1 MGLDRVRIVLVRP
14 QHAGNVGAAAR
25 AMKNMGLDRLV
36 LVAPQRWDPT
46 QATTMAVHA
55 ADVLACLR
63 QVESLAAAVAD
74 CGLVVGTSGRA
85 TATQLG
91 ALPPRTLAPEI
102 VAVSA
107 ANDVALVFGPE
118 DHGLSNDDLALCQR
132 VVSIPTAAA
141 YGSLNLAQAV
151 LVCAYELLLATAAAD
166 GGAAAIAPARS
177 APTGAAASA
186 GPARTLAASERLE
199 LMYAKL
205 ETALRA
211 IGFLHRDTAAPMMR
225 ALRRTLGRAA
235 LDEQETAVF
244 LGLARQI
251 AWAAA
256 QCEKAPGDDTQRRPG
271 GMQ

>member
-1 MGLDRVRIVLVRP
+1 MGLERVRVVLVRP

-25 AMKNMGLDRLV
+25 AMKNMGLERLV
-36 LVAPQRWDPT
+36 LVAPQRWNQA

-55 ADVLACLR
+55 ADLLTCLR
-63 QVESLAAAVAD
+63 QVESLTEAIAD

-91 ALPPRTLAPEI
+91 ALPPRALVPEI
-102 VAVSA
+102 VAASA

-118 DHGLSNDDLALCQR
+118 DHGLSNDDLAHCQR
-132 VVSIPTAAA
+132 VVSIPTADA

-151 LVCAYELLLATAAAD
+151 LVCAYELRLAAAPVGGATAT
-166 GGAAAIAPARS
+166 
-177 APTGAAASA
+177 APTAVA
-186 GPARTLAASERLE
+186 GHGGGGTRTLAASERLE

-211 IGFLHRDTAAPMMR
+211 IGFLHRDNATPMMR

-235 LDEQETAVF
+235 LDEQEAAVF

-251 AWAAA
+251 AWAATA
-256 QCEKAPGDDTQRRPG
+256 CDKARVEDEASER
-271 GMQ
+271 